1 MLGDDLVESSEYR
14 ITSEEVNVG
23 RIPSWLQDQIRLQ
36 SLNPEMTNSDL
47 PGRIMVIY
55 PNDSS
60 RRENLASIGLSGA
73 IDTNLHHTI
82 DSLANSLLADFR
94 FPRVIPHNGQFE
106 AILHTECCKEASR
119 LGFPIINPIPLSLI
133 HISEPTRPY

>member
-82 DSLANSLLADFR
+82 ELAYQS
-94 FPRVIPHNGQFE
+94 
-106 AILHTECCKEASR
+106 
-119 LGFPIINPIPLSLI
+119 
-133 HISEPTRPY
+133 